1 MASKFILA
9 STQPFLLYCNSKNR
23 INQNDPSSLP
33 AIQMAF
39 PPLHITKITLL
50 TAVIPNT
57 MYTFRNDQ
65 FVVNNNFDFIDST
78 GLPVTAIIT
87 PGSYNTSQFITE
99 FTARLMAVSPDTYTI
114 TYNPTT
120 LKLTI
125 TSSSVL
131 FQILGLTG
139 VNFGHNILSFIGFNQ
154 IDTVAG
160 AIQVAPNAINLASP
174 RELFIKCANF
184 QTPIHDT
191 TNKFTAMFQISLL
204 NSFGN
209 IEYFEQFNRH
219 ETSVAVE
226 QRTMNTIYLQLV
238 DENGDLV
245 LLNGEEWSC
254 LLRFD

>member
-1 MASKFILA
+1 MASKFTLA

-39 PPLHITKITLL
+39 PPLHISRITLL

-78 GLPVTAIIT
+78 GAVTAVIT
-87 PGSYNTSQFITE
+87 PGSYNTAQFITE
-99 FTARLMAVSPDTYTI
+99 FTAQLVAVSPDTYTI

-125 TSSSVL
+125 TSSSAL
-131 FQILGLTG
+131 FQILGFTG
-139 VNFGHNILSFIGFNQ
+139 VNFGHNILPYIGFNQ
-154 IDTVAG
+154 VDTTAG
-160 AIQVAPNAINLASP
+160 AVQVAPNAINLGSP
-174 RELFIKCANF
+174 KEIFIKCANF
-184 QTPIHDT
+184 QTPIHDS
-191 TNKFTAMFQISLL
+191 TNNFTAMFQVSLQS
-204 NSFGN
+204 SFGN
-209 IEYFEQFNRH
+209 IEFFEQFNRH
-219 ETSVAVE
+219 ETSIKVE

-245 LLNGEEWSC
+245 LLNGAEWSV